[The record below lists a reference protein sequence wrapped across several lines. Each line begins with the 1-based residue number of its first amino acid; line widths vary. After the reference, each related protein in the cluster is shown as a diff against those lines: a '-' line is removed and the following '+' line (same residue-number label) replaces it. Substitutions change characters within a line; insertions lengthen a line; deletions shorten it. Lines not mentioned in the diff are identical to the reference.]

1 MNDDRLRAGLR
12 GRGAASNSPSRFER
26 LELEPE
32 AGEAPGPARTEFLR
46 DASRSVISYND
57 SPDVGFD
64 ASLNPYRGCEHG
76 CSYCYARPTHEY
88 LGFSAGLDFETRIL
102 VKRDAPSL
110 LRRELSLPRWKP
122 QVLGLSGVTD
132 PYQPIE
138 RRLEITRGCLDVLR
152 ELRNPVAVVTKNHLV
167 TRDID
172 HLAEL
177 ARYGA
182 AGVFVSITSL
192 DGALHGVM
200 EPRTSHPARR
210 VAAIRELSRA
220 GIPTGVLIGPVIPGL
235 NDHEIPAIVEA
246 AAEAGAEAASYI
258 MLRLPLVVAPLFEEW
273 LERHYPD
280 RKDKV
285 LNRIRSLRGGRLNEA
300 TYGVRMRGRGAIAE
314 QVRTLFDA
322 SVRRSGM
329 RPRRFDLS
337 AEHFKSPGGRQLGLF
352 G

>member
-1 MNDDRLRAGLR
+1 MAPERERTAR
-12 GRGAASNSPSRFER
+12 GRGAASNPPSRFER
-26 LELEPE
+26 LELEP
-32 AGEAPGPARTEFLR
+32 ATGEAAGPARTEFMR
-46 DASRSVISYND
+46 DSSRSVISYND

-76 CSYCYARPTHEY
+76 CAYCYARPTHEY

-102 VKRDAPSL
+102 VKEDAPRL
-110 LRRELSLPRWKP
+110 LRRELSSPRWTP

-138 RRLEITRGCLDVLR
+138 RRLEITRRCLDVLR

-167 TRDID
+167 TRDTD

-177 ARYGA
+177 ARYDA
-182 AGVFVSITSL
+182 AGVFVSITTL
-192 DGALHGVM
+192 DGSLHRVM
-200 EPRTSHPARR
+200 EPRTSHPERR
-210 VAAIRELSRA
+210 VQTLRELARA
-220 GIPTGVLIGPVIPGL
+220 GIPTGVLIGPVIPAL

-246 AAEAGAEAASYI
+246 AADTGARAASYI
-258 MLRLPLVVAPLFEEW
+258 MLRLPLVVAPLFEDW
-273 LERHYPD
+273 LERHYPE

-285 LNRIRSLRGGRLNEA
+285 LGRLRSMRGGRLNEA
-300 TYGVRMRGRGAIAE
+300 SYGVRMRGRGAIAE
-314 QVRTLFDA
+314 QVRALFDA
-322 SVRRSGM
+322 SVRRAGM

-337 AEHFKSPGGRQLGLF
+337 AEHFKSPAGRQLGLF

>member
-1 MNDDRLRAGLR
+1 MNDDELRQGPR
-12 GRGAASNSPSRFER
+12 GRGSASNPPSRFER

-32 AGEAPGPARTEFLR
+32 AGEAAGSTRTEFLR

-88 LGFSAGLDFETRIL
+88 LGFSAGLDFEARIL
-102 VKRDAPSL
+102 VKEDAPGL

-138 RRLEITRGCLDVLR
+138 RRLEITRRCLDVLR

-167 TRDID
+167 TRDTD

-177 ARYGA
+177 AHYGA
-182 AGVFVSITSL
+182 ACVFVSITSL
-192 DGALHGVM
+192 DASLHGAM
-200 EPRTSHPARR
+200 EPRTSHPERR
-210 VAAIRELSRA
+210 VRA
-220 GIPTGVLIGPVIPGL
+220 LRDLAPAGVPTGVLIAPVIPGL

-246 AAEAGAEAASYI
+246 AAAAGAKAASYI
-258 MLRLPLVVAPLFEEW
+258 MLRLPLVVAPLFEDW
-273 LERHYPD
+273 LERHYPE
-280 RKDKV
+280 RKEKV
-285 LNRIRSLRGGRLNEA
+285 LNRVRSLRGGRLNEA
-300 TYGVRMRGRGAIAE
+300 TYGVRMRGRGAIAD
-314 QVRTLFDA
+314 QVRALFET

-337 AEHFKSPGGRQLGLF
+337 AEHFKSPGGLQLGLF

>member
-1 MNDDRLRAGLR
+1 MNDDEPHAGPR
-12 GRGAASNSPSRFER
+12 GRGAAFNPPSRFER

-32 AGEAPGPARTEFLR
+32 AGEVAGSTRTEFLR

-102 VKRDAPSL
+102 VKEDAPGL

-138 RRLEITRGCLDVLR
+138 RRLEITRRCLDVLR

-167 TRDID
+167 TRDTD

-177 ARYGA
+177 AHYGA

-192 DGALHGVM
+192 DASLHGAM
-200 EPRTSHPARR
+200 EPRTSHPERR
-210 VAAIRELSRA
+210 IQALRELAR
-220 GIPTGVLIGPVIPGL
+220 GGVPTGVLIAPVIPAL

-246 AAEAGAEAASYI
+246 AAAAGAKAASYI
-258 MLRLPLVVAPLFEEW
+258 MLRLPLVVAPLFEDW

-280 RKDKV
+280 RKEKV
-285 LNRIRSLRGGRLNEA
+285 LNRVRSLRGGRLNEA
-300 TYGVRMRGRGAIAE
+300 TYGVRMRGRGAIAD
-314 QVRTLFDA
+314 QVRALFEI

-337 AEHFKSPGGRQLGLF
+337 AEHFKSPGGLQLGLF